1 MNIEESK
8 EDSEIKILKKV
19 MYDRIQRLN
28 TENDNLRIEFNRVI
42 LENGLQ
48 NSSYVR
54 IMKRIME
61 IDDEQKIALKEILNK
76 IFPSIVIR
84 FSATLNVCPS

>member
-1 MNIEESK
+1 VNIEESK
-8 EDSEIKILKKV
+8 EDTEIKILKKV

-28 TENDNLRIEFNRVI
+28 TENDSLRIEFNRVI

-76 IFPSIVIR
+76 IFPP
-84 FSATLNVCPS
+84 NEE